1 MYHRK
6 LADHVKPGQNVKLVM
21 RYDHIMEIV
30 NLLWYFHEQLDRR
43 AEIDTLVKA
52 AATADPVDLKT
63 LVPEL
68 YYPLKGYPRDEK
80 KKLHTDIYNMFLNLI
95 ESLEYEE

>member
-21 RYDHIMEIV
+21 RYDHIMEIA

-43 AEIDTLVKA
+43 GEIETFISTADKTDAAEIHID
-52 AATADPVDLKT
+52 
-63 LVPEL
+63 
-68 YYPLKGYPRDEK
+68 YPLKGYPRDEK